1 MKKIFCSL
9 LTLSYRIIVTKV
21 HIFYDG
27 FMNFTI
33 F

>member
-27 FMNFTI
+27 LMNFEV